1 MKVYLK
7 FKKLCYAQLTAEF
20 LYCLHP
26 MVLKEVLEDKRYMG
40 DIFGF
45 NDLNNLTF
53 EQRQK
58 LVPVD
63 TTDAP
68 ISERIEAHKIE
79 TVASIS
85 STGEETIRKK
95 AEGLKSI
102 IEEIRLEAEKKDPE
116 LKRIRENRTKLV
128 TDEYIN
134 FDICIDIENQQYG
147 KMLEEFFSG
156 LTEGCLEQSVY
167 LKRESD
173 RMACLIGRYTN
184 IFSQEEGDILRANG
198 FAIRNDKWTEEENR
212 LFRLIGRI
220 VKPGD
225 KLTESEA
232 NMLRANGYIIEN
244 NEIIKFN

>member
-1 MKVYLK
+1 MVLKININNKMKVYLK
-7 FKKLCYAQLTAEF
+7 FNNLRYAQLTAEF

-63 TTDAP
+63 T
-68 ISERIEAHKIE
+68 

-134 FDICIDIENQQYG
+134 FDICIDIENRQYG
-147 KMLEEFFSG
+147 KMVEEFFSE

-167 LKRESD
+167 LKRGSD
-173 RMACLIGRYTN
+173 RMACLICRYTN

-232 NMLRANGYIIEN
+232 NMLRVNGYIIEN
-244 NEIIKFN
+244 N